1 MKRLVIIAHPNT
13 DRLCHT
19 TARSAIAALRAGGH
33 EVMIE
38 DLYLSGFSPALAVN

>member
-1 MKRLVIIAHPNT
+1 MKCLVIIAHPNT